1 MTATLLTTSTRSST
15 VFRSLEAHVVPHL
28 VQVDAG
34 TDGIVS
40 SVVAAHEVVERG
52 QTVAVLERL
61 SPRDDHDQQ
70 VAVTAPVPGVVI
82 RCWAK
87 AGDLVGRAWPI
98 LHIASR
104 DDVVVVARFA
114 AETVARLRR
123 GSNAAV
129 FLVAGKPEP
138 RSATIMSVVE
148 VADTGASEGA
158 HASRS
163 AAVVLSLPHAPVEA
177 LWPGSAAHVEVR
189 C

>member
-1 MTATLLTTSTRSST
+1 MTATLLSSSTRSST

-34 TDGIVS
+34 MDGIVS
-40 SVVAAHEVVERG
+40 SVVAPHDVVERG
-52 QTVAVLERL
+52 QTVAVFERL
-61 SPRDDHDQQ
+61 WPRDDHDQH
-70 VAVTAPVPGVVI
+70 VAVRAPIPGLVT

-87 AGDLVGRAWPI
+87 AGDLVGRTWPI

-104 DDVVVVARFA
+104 DDVLVVARFA
-114 AETVARLRR
+114 AETVTRLRR
-123 GSNAAV
+123 GSRAAV
-129 FLVAGKPEP
+129 FLVASAREP
-138 RSATIMSVVE
+138 LSATIMSVVE
-148 VADTGASEGA
+148 VPEADASEGA

-163 AAVVLSLPHAPVEA
+163 AAVVLSLPYAPVEA